1 MKREAYRMLGVQIF
15 KRLTNSGGIILVNA
29 LGVWTDE
36 YFGLVQG
43 LCIALLTFIIVK
55 QLDRDQ
61 AIHPK
66 LLKRVCVL
74 YCNRQT
80 RKLFIA
86 NDNTPAS
93 IFSDLL
99 LAVGMAVAAI
109 ILYDDTMCDPSN
121 TAELKQMLEGLLF
134 LYGDIMDFVFQY
146 GVLKITVCAFVLS
159 IYLRGLKPPQ
169 TQLGR
174 FGLRLAS
181 IINANLLSQGLT
193 TWTPSFSPELRIFQC
208 LAATCVLRLLLPDMQ
223 FYLTFLA
230 AQQLRDY
237 FPNAAPIFFCITVCL
252 DLLPSNS
259 QEWVSEICFTYV
271 LVTLAASTASIPFW
285 GMVFILVMAHY
296 TDYIITASS
305 QK

>member
-15 KRLTNSGGIILVNA
+15 KRLAMSGGIILVNA

-55 QLDRDQ
+55 QLDKNE

-74 YCNRQT
+74 YCNRQI

-86 NDNTPAS
+86 NDNTPAT
-93 IFSDLL
+93 IFSDIL
-99 LAVGMAVAAI
+99 LAVGMAVANI
-109 ILYDDTMCDPSN
+109 ILYDDTMCAQSD
-121 TAELKQMLEGLLF
+121 TTELKQMLEGLLF
-134 LYGDIMDFVFQY
+134 LYGDILDFVFQY

-159 IYLRGLKPPQ
+159 IYLHMLKPPQ

-174 FGLRLAS
+174 FGLRLAA
-181 IINANLLSQGLT
+181 IINANLLSEGLT
-193 TWTPSFSPELRIFQC
+193 TLIPSFSPELKIFQC
-208 LAATCVLRLLLPDMQ
+208 LASTCVLRLLLPEMQ
-223 FYLTFLA
+223 YYLTFLA
-230 AQQLRDY
+230 TQQLRGY
-237 FPNAAPIFFCITVCL
+237 FPNAAPIFFCVVVCL
-252 DLLPSNS
+252 DLLPLNS
-259 QEWVSEICFTYV
+259 QEWVSEICFTYI

-285 GMVFILVMAHY
+285 GMVFILVVAHY
-296 TDYIITASS
+296 TDYIITMYS
-305 QK
+305 Q